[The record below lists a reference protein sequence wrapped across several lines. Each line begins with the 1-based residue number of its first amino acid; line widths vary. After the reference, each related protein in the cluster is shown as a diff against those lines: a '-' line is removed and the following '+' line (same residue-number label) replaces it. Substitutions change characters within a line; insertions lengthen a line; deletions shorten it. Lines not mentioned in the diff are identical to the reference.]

1 MLYGPHVFLYDC
13 IRLCI
18 NYKTVLLTSAGWMHH
33 AVEQFGG
40 RGTRDS
46 FPLDGLNRGPWPP
59 VGGRAWQPPA
69 RFVAMTTCTLKK
81 LHKPLC

>member
-1 MLYGPHVFLYDC
+1 
-13 IRLCI
+13 
-18 NYKTVLLTSAGWMHH
+18 MHH

-46 FPLDGLNRGPWPP
+46 FPLDGLNRGPWAP

-69 RFVAMTTCTLKK
+69 RSVAMTTPTQTLTNLFVNLSPSGLTCNLSGRAPWFTAELK
-81 LHKPLC
+81 

>member
-1 MLYGPHVFLYDC
+1 MT
-13 IRLCI
+13 I
-18 NYKTVLLTSAGWMHH
+18 LLSSTGWMHH

-46 FPLDGLNRGPWPP
+46 FPLDGLNRGPWAP

-69 RFVAMTTCTLKK
+69 RSVAMTTQTHK
-81 LHKPLC
+81 LLQTSLLI

>member
-1 MLYGPHVFLYDC
+1 MAVFL
-13 IRLCI
+13 
-18 NYKTVLLTSAGWMHH
+18 TFTGWMHH

-59 VGGRAWQPPA
+59 VGGRAWQPLA
-69 RFVAMTTCTLKK
+69 RSVAMTTHECTLLQKH
-81 LHKPLC
+81 LSLNPSS

>member
-1 MLYGPHVFLYDC
+1 MSVFF
-13 IRLCI
+13 
-18 NYKTVLLTSAGWMHH
+18 TGWMHH

-46 FPLDGLNRGPWPP
+46 FPLDGLNRGPWAP

-69 RFVAMTTCTLKK
+69 RSVAMAAHTNLNQLKPTIMPN
-81 LHKPLC
+81 L

>member
-1 MLYGPHVFLYDC
+1 
-13 IRLCI
+13 
-18 NYKTVLLTSAGWMHH
+18 MHH

-46 FPLDGLNRGPWPP
+46 FPLDGLSRGPWAP

-69 RFVAMTTCTLKK
+69 RSVATATQTNALGVRNLTFFFNPEKNA
-81 LHKPLC
+81 

>member
-1 MLYGPHVFLYDC
+1 MAYSIHFYQNVVSPIC
-13 IRLCI
+13 LCTQYMTI
-18 NYKTVLLTSAGWMHH
+18 WFTITGWMHH

-46 FPLDGLNRGPWPP
+46 FPLDGLNRGPWAP

-69 RFVAMTTCTLKK
+69 RSVTITISMQS
-81 LHKPLC
+81 